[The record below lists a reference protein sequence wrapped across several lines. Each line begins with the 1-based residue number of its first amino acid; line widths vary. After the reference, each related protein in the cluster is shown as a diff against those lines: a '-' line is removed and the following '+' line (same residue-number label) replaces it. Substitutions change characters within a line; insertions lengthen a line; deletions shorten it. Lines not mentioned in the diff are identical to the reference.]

1 MAALR
6 AGFFSCL
13 LAFLIL
19 LTNGALGNDRIII
32 AGSTTVKPVVDQ
44 GVAIFRKLHPQVDAI
59 VGAGG
64 SGQGIRLVGT
74 NTANIGMISRPLEA
88 QEKERFPDLITYT
101 IGLDGVAIVANQ
113 ANAVRKLSTQQIQDI
128 YTGKITNWKELG
140 GSDREIVLITLNHNH
155 GTSEVFANYFG
166 LEAKE
171 SGVGISLKATF
182 RKKNE
187 TDYSSSTANVIEDHR
202 QVLAQIITTPNAI
215 GYVSIGQA
223 MQVVQS
229 GAHVRLLQ
237 LDDVEPTVANVQS
250 GAYPFSRPLM
260 LVTKGEA
267 QGPIRDL
274 IDFFSG
280 PEGQAIVSKLDYI
293 PVARNQ

>member
-1 MAALR
+1 MAPLR
-6 AGFFSCL
+6 TRFFACL

-19 LTNGALGNDRIII
+19 LANGAFGNDQIIF

-44 GVAIFRKLHPQVDAI
+44 GLAIFRKRHPHVNAV

-74 NTANIGMISRPLEA
+74 RAAGIGMVSRPLEP
-88 QEKERFPDLITYT
+88 QEREQFPDLVTYI
-101 IGLDGVAIVANQ
+101 IGLDGVGIVANE
-113 ANAVRKLSTQQIQDI
+113 ANQVRKLSTEQIQDI
-128 YTGKITNWKELG
+128 YTGKITNWKEVG
-140 GSDREIVLITLNHNH
+140 GSNAEIVRLTLNHNH

-171 SGVGISLKATF
+171 SGEGLNLNATF
-182 RKKNE
+182 RKKGE
-187 TDYSSSTANVIEDHR
+187 TKYSFSTAAVIEDHR
-202 QVLAQIITTPNAI
+202 QVLSQIITTPGAI

-223 MQVVQS
+223 MQVVQR
-229 GAHVRLLQ
+229 GARVRLLR
-237 LDDVEPTVANVQS
+237 LDEVEPTVANVQS
-250 GAYPFSRPLM
+250 GAYRFSRQLM

-267 QGPIRDL
+267 QGSMREL
-274 IDFFSG
+274 IDFFCG

-293 PVARNQ
+293 PVAGKQ

>member
-1 MAALR
+1 MAPPR
-6 AGFFSCL
+6 IRFFTCL

-19 LTNGALGNDRIII
+19 LTNGAFGNDRIIF

-44 GVAIFRKLHPQVDAI
+44 GLAIFRKLHPQVDAV

-74 NTANIGMISRPLEA
+74 NTASIGMVSRPLEA
-88 QEKERFPDLITYT
+88 QEKEQFPDLVTYT
-101 IGLDGVAIVANQ
+101 IGLDGVTMVANP
-113 ANAVRKLSTQQIQDI
+113 ANPVRKLSTQQIQDI

-140 GSDREIVLITLNHNH
+140 GSNREIVRITLNHNH

-171 SGVGISLKATF
+171 SGAGLNLKATF
-182 RKKNE
+182 RKKGE
-187 TDYSSSTANVIEDHR
+187 TEYSSSTAVVIEDHR

-229 GAHVRLLQ
+229 GARVRLLQ

-250 GAYPFSRPLM
+250 GAYRFSRPLM

-267 QGPIRDL
+267 QGPIREL
-274 IDFFSG
+274 IDFFRG
-280 PEGQAIVSKLDYI
+280 PEGQAIVGKLDYI
-293 PVARNQ
+293 PVPAK

>member
-1 MAALR
+1 MSALR
-6 AGFFSCL
+6 TGFFASL
-13 LAFLIL
+13 LALLIL
-19 LTNGALGNDRIII
+19 LINGALGNERVII

-44 GVAIFRKLHPQVDAI
+44 GLAIFRKLHPQVDAV
-59 VGAGG
+59 VGGGG

-74 NTANIGMISRPLEA
+74 NTAGIGMVSRPLEA
-88 QEKERFPDLITYT
+88 QEKEQFPDLVTYT
-101 IGLDGVAIVANQ
+101 IGLDGVAMVANQ

-128 YTGKITNWKELG
+128 YTGKIRNWKELG

-171 SGVGISLKATF
+171 SGVGINLKATF
-182 RKKNE
+182 RKKGE
-187 TDYSSSTANVIEDHR
+187 MDYSSSTANVIEDHR

-223 MQVVQS
+223 MQVVKR
-229 GAHVRLLQ
+229 GARVRLLQ
-237 LDDVEPTVANVQS
+237 LDDVDPTVANVQS
-250 GAYPFSRPLM
+250 GAYRFSRQLM

-267 QGPIRDL
+267 QGAIRDL

-293 PVARNQ
+293 AVARKQ

>member
-1 MAALR
+1 MPAMRIRPFA
-6 AGFFSCL
+6 CL
-13 LAFLIL
+13 FVFLIFI
-19 LTNGALGNDRIII
+19 TNGALGDERILI

-44 GVAIFRKLHPQVDAI
+44 GVALFKKLHPQVDAV

-74 NTANIGMISRPLEA
+74 RAASIGMISRPLES
-88 QEKERFPDLITYT
+88 QEKEQFPDLVTYT

-128 YTGKITNWKELG
+128 YTGKITNWKEVG
-140 GSDREIVLITLNHNH
+140 GSNGEIVRITLNHNH

-171 SGVGISLKATF
+171 NGVGLNLKATF
-182 RKKNE
+182 RKKGE
-187 TDYSSSTANVIEDHR
+187 IEYSSSTAAVIEDHR
-202 QVLAQIITTPNAI
+202 QVLAQVITTPNAI

-229 GAHVRLLQ
+229 GARVRLLR
-237 LDDVEPTVANVQS
+237 LDDVDPTVANVQS
-250 GAYPFSRPLM
+250 GAYRFSRPLM

-267 QGPIRDL
+267 QGAVRDL
-274 IDFFSG
+274 IDFFCG

-293 PVARNQ
+293 PVAGKQ

>member
-1 MAALR
+1 MKLLR
-6 AGFFSCL
+6 IRFFACV
-13 LAFLIL
+13 LAFLIP
-19 LTNGALGNDRIII
+19 LTNAAFGNDQIIF
-32 AGSTTVKPVVDQ
+32 AGSTTVKPVVEQ
-44 GVAIFRKLHPQVDAI
+44 GLAVFKKLHPQVDAV

-74 NTANIGMISRPLEA
+74 RTAGIGMVSRPLEV
-88 QEKERFPDLITYT
+88 QEREQFPDLVTYT
-101 IGLDGVAIVANQ
+101 IGLDGVTIVANQ
-113 ANAVRKLSTQQIQDI
+113 ANPVRKLSKQQIQDI
-128 YTGKITNWKELG
+128 YTGKITNWKEVG
-140 GSDREIVLITLNHNH
+140 GSNGEIVRITLNHNH

-171 SGVGISLKATF
+171 NGVGINLKATF
-182 RKKNE
+182 RKKGE
-187 TDYSSSTANVIEDHR
+187 TEYSSSTAVVIEDHR

-250 GAYPFSRPLM
+250 GAYRFSRPLM

-274 IDFFSG
+274 IDFFCG

-293 PVARNQ
+293 PVASKQ